1 MLGQFEDSFLK
12 PKLGS
17 WSGKRFFEATES
29 GVKNKA
35 NKFRYIQKQRYMAQ
49 FQIKRLLSGGIIT
62 NYFCTS
68 GCRHCLYNCGP
79 HWGKKYMDPATA
91 EDHLRLVRSLG
102 CRSVH
107 IGGGEPL
114 LRPDNLGEIL
124 EVAGRVGVSIEYV
137 GTNSSWFKDLES
149 AKRILVGYPSLIPE
163 NFI

>member
-1 MLGQFEDSFLK
+1 
-12 PKLGS
+12 
-17 WSGKRFFEATES
+17 
-29 GVKNKA
+29 
-35 NKFRYIQKQRYMAQ
+35 
-49 FQIKRLLSGGIIT
+49 
-62 NYFCTS
+62 
-68 GCRHCLYNCGP
+68 
-79 HWGKKYMDPATA
+79 MDPATA

-124 EVAGRVGVSIEYV
+124 EVTGRVGVSIEYV